1 MSMTSITLICRP
13 TRDPELKSSPSG
25 VIFTTLD
32 VAVTKGFGDKEH
44 PNYFRAYCKND
55 MAQRVINAGVKK
67 GSLIYITGDL
77 DIRPFTRKD
86 GSTGTANEITVFDWG
101 YVNTGKPKSDDNAQ
115 TQNGT
120 TAAAAQNIPPQTPP
134 AQAPQYN
141 PYANVPQP
149 QFEEIGDDDELPF

>member
-101 YVNTGKPKSDDNAQ
+101 YVNTGKPKSEDGTQ

-120 TAAAAQNIPPQTPP
+120 PAAQNNPAQTPP

-149 QFEEIGDDDELPF
+149 QFEEIGDDDDLPF

>member
-101 YVNTGKPKSDDNAQ
+101 YVNTGKPKSDDNSQ

-120 TAAAAQNIPPQTPP
+120 PAAAQNIPTQTPP

>member
-1 MSMTSITLICRP
+1 MSMSSITIICRP

-44 PNYFRAYCKND
+44 PNYYRAYCKND
-55 MAQRVINAGVKK
+55 IAQRVINAGVKK

-101 YVNTGKPKSDDNAQ
+101 YVNTGKPKSDDNSQ

-120 TAAAAQNIPPQTPP
+120 PAAAQNIPTQTPP

>member
-1 MSMTSITLICRP
+1 MSMSSITIICRP

-101 YVNTGKPKSDDNAQ
+101 YVNTGKPKSDDNSQ

-120 TAAAAQNIPPQTPP
+120 PAAAQNIPTQTSP

>member
-13 TRDPELKSSPSG
+13 TKDPELKSSPSG

-101 YVNTGKPKSDDNAQ
+101 YVNTGKPKSDDNSQ

-120 TAAAAQNIPPQTPP
+120 PAAAQNIPTQTSP

>member
-1 MSMTSITLICRP
+1 MSMSSLTIICRP
-13 TRDPELKSSPSG
+13 TRDPEFRTSPSG

-115 TQNGT
+115 MQNGT
-120 TAAAAQNIPPQTPP
+120 LAAAQNIPTQTPP

-141 PYANVPQP
+141 PYVNVPQP

>member
-1 MSMTSITLICRP
+1 MSMSSITIICRP
-13 TRDPELKSSPSG
+13 TRDPELRSSPSG

-101 YVNTGKPKSDDNAQ
+101 YVNTGKPKSDDNSQ

-120 TAAAAQNIPPQTPP
+120 PAAAQNIPTQTPP

>member
-1 MSMTSITLICRP
+1 MSMSSITIICRP
-13 TRDPELKSSPSG
+13 TRDPELRSSPSG

-101 YVNTGKPKSDDNAQ
+101 YVNTGKPKSDDNSQ

-120 TAAAAQNIPPQTPP
+120 PAAAQNVTAQNPP
-134 AQAPQYN
+134 ARAPQYN

>member
-1 MSMTSITLICRP
+1 MSMTSITIICRP

-101 YVNTGKPKSDDNAQ
+101 YVNTGKPKSDDNSQ

-120 TAAAAQNIPPQTPP
+120 PAAAQNIPTQTSP

>member
-1 MSMTSITLICRP
+1 MSMSSITIICRP
-13 TRDPELKSSPSG
+13 TRDPELRSSPSG

-32 VAVTKGFGDKEH
+32 VAVTKGFGDMEH

-101 YVNTGKPKSDDNAQ
+101 YVNTGKPKSDDNSQ

-120 TAAAAQNIPPQTPP
+120 PAVAQNIPAQTPP

>member
-1 MSMTSITLICRP
+1 MSMTSITIICRP

-101 YVNTGKPKSDDNAQ
+101 YVNTGKPKSDDNSQ

-120 TAAAAQNIPPQTPP
+120 PAAAQNISAQTPP
-134 AQAPQYN
+134 VQAPQYN

>member
-67 GSLIYITGDL
+67 GSLIYIIPVTWISALLPERMDRQALQMRLPYSIGGMSIPANRNRKMVPRHRMAHRQHRT
-77 DIRPFTRKD
+77 IRLRLLPLRLR
-86 GSTGTANEITVFDWG
+86 ST
-101 YVNTGKPKSDDNAQ
+101 
-115 TQNGT
+115 
-120 TAAAAQNIPPQTPP
+120 IPM
-134 AQAPQYN
+134 
-141 PYANVPQP
+141 
-149 QFEEIGDDDELPF
+149 

>member
-1 MSMTSITLICRP
+1 MSMTSITIICRP
-13 TRDPELKSSPSG
+13 TRDPELRSSPSG

-101 YVNTGKPKSDDNAQ
+101 YVNTGKPKSDDNSQ

-120 TAAAAQNIPPQTPP
+120 PAAAQNIPTQTPP

>member
-1 MSMTSITLICRP
+1 MSMSSITIICRP

-101 YVNTGKPKSDDNAQ
+101 YVNTGKPKSDDNSQ

-120 TAAAAQNIPPQTPP
+120 PAAAQNIPTQTPP

>member
-13 TRDPELKSSPSG
+13 TKDPELKSSPSG

-101 YVNTGKPKSDDNAQ
+101 YVNTGKPKSEDSTQ

-120 TAAAAQNIPPQTPP
+120 PAAAQNIPTQTPP

>member
-13 TRDPELKSSPSG
+13 TRDPELRSSPSG

-77 DIRPFTRKD
+77 DIRTFTRKD
-86 GSTGTANEITVFDWG
+86 GSAGTANEITVFDWG
-101 YVNTGKPKSDDNAQ
+101 YVNTGKPKSEDGTH

-120 TAAAAQNIPPQTPP
+120 SAAQNITTQTPP
-134 AQAPQYN
+134 AQAGMYN
-141 PYANVPQP
+141 PYVNVAQP
-149 QFEEIGDDDELPF
+149 QFEEIDDDDELPF

>member
-1 MSMTSITLICRP
+1 MSMSSITIICRP
-13 TRDPELKSSPSG
+13 TRDPELRSSPSG

-44 PNYFRAYCKND
+44 PNYYRAYCKND

-101 YVNTGKPKSDDNAQ
+101 YVNTGKPKSDDNSQ

-120 TAAAAQNIPPQTPP
+120 PAAAQNIPTQTSP

>member
-1 MSMTSITLICRP
+1 MSMTSITIICRP

-101 YVNTGKPKSDDNAQ
+101 YVNTGKPKSDDNVQA
-115 TQNGT
+115 QNGT
-120 TAAAAQNIPPQTPP
+120 QAAAQNIPAQTPP

-141 PYANVPQP
+141 PYGGAQP
-149 QFEEIGDDDELPF
+149 DFQEIGDDDDLPF

>member
-86 GSTGTANEITVFDWG
+86 GSTGIANEITVFDWG
-101 YVNTGKPKSDDNAQ
+101 YVNTGKPKSDDNSQ
-115 TQNGT
+115 TQNGSP
-120 TAAAAQNIPPQTPP
+120 AATQNVPAQNPP

-149 QFEEIGDDDELPF
+149 QFEEIGDDDDLPF

>member
-1 MSMTSITLICRP
+1 MSMSSITIICRP
-13 TRDPELKSSPSG
+13 TRDPELRSSPSG

-101 YVNTGKPKSDDNAQ
+101 YVNTSKPKSDDNSQ

-120 TAAAAQNIPPQTPP
+120 PAAAQNIPTQTPP

>member
-13 TRDPELKSSPSG
+13 TKDPELKSSPSG

-101 YVNTGKPKSDDNAQ
+101 YVSTGKPKADDNTQ
-115 TQNGT
+115 MQNGT
-120 TAAAAQNIPPQTPP
+120 PTAAQNIPAQTSP

>member
-101 YVNTGKPKSDDNAQ
+101 YVNTGKPKSDDNSQ

-120 TAAAAQNIPPQTPP
+120 PAAAQNIPTQTSP

>member
-1 MSMTSITLICRP
+1 MSMSSLTIICRP
-13 TRDPELKSSPSG
+13 TRDPELRSSPSG

-77 DIRPFTRKD
+77 DIRTFTRKD
-86 GSTGTANEITVFDWG
+86 GSAGTANEITVFDWG
-101 YVNTGKPKSDDNAQ
+101 YVNTGKPKSDDSTQQNDTSAQ
-115 TQNGT
+115 SIPTQPTFAPIGSIKDLY
-120 TAAAAQNIPPQTPP
+120 AAGQ
-134 AQAPQYN
+134 
-141 PYANVPQP
+141 QP
-149 QFEEIGDDDELPF
+149 QFEEIGEDNDLPF

>member
-1 MSMTSITLICRP
+1 MSMSSITIICRP
-13 TRDPELKSSPSG
+13 TRDPELRSSPSG

-101 YVNTGKPKSDDNAQ
+101 YVNTGKPKSDDNSQ

-120 TAAAAQNIPPQTPP
+120 PAAAQNIPTQTPP

-149 QFEEIGDDDELPF
+149 QFEEIGDDDDLPF

>member
-1 MSMTSITLICRP
+1 MSMSSLTIICRP
-13 TRDPELKSSPSG
+13 TRDPEFRTSPSG

-101 YVNTGKPKSDDNAQ
+101 YVNTGKPKSEDGTQ

-120 TAAAAQNIPPQTPP
+120 PAAAQNIPTQTPL
-134 AQAPQYN
+134 AQGPQYN

>member
-13 TRDPELKSSPSG
+13 TKDPELRTSPSG
-25 VIFTTLD
+25 VTYTTLD
-32 VAVTKGFGDKEH
+32 VAVTKGYGDKEH

-55 MAQRVINAGVKK
+55 MAQRVSNAGVKK

-101 YVNTGKPKSDDNAQ
+101 YVNTGKPKSDDNSQ

-120 TAAAAQNIPPQTPP
+120 PAAAQNVPAQTPP

>member
-1 MSMTSITLICRP
+1 MSMSSITIICRP

-44 PNYFRAYCKND
+44 PNYYRAYCKND

-101 YVNTGKPKSDDNAQ
+101 YVNTGKPKSDDNSQ

-120 TAAAAQNIPPQTPP
+120 PAAAQNIPTQTSP

>member
-13 TRDPELKSSPSG
+13 TKDPELRTSPSG
-25 VIFTTLD
+25 VTFTTLD
-32 VAVTKGFGDKEH
+32 VAVTKGFGEKEH
-44 PNYFRAYCKND
+44 TNYFRAYCKND

-101 YVNTGKPKSDDNAQ
+101 YVNTGKPKSDDNSQ

-120 TAAAAQNIPPQTPP
+120 PAAAQNIPTQTSP

>member
-1 MSMTSITLICRP
+1 MSMTSITIICRP

-101 YVNTGKPKSDDNAQ
+101 YVNTGKPKSDDNSQ

-120 TAAAAQNIPPQTPP
+120 PAAAQNIPTQTPP

>member
-1 MSMTSITLICRP
+1 MSMTSITIICRP

-86 GSTGTANEITVFDWG
+86 VSTGTANEITVFDWG

-115 TQNGT
+115 MQNGT
-120 TAAAAQNIPPQTPP
+120 SAAAQNIPTQTPP

>member
-1 MSMTSITLICRP
+1 MSMSSITIICRP
-13 TRDPELKSSPSG
+13 TRDPELNSAPSG

-32 VAVTKGFGDKEH
+32 VSVTKGFGDKEH

-101 YVNTGKPKSDDNAQ
+101 YVNTGKPKSEDGTQ
-115 TQNGT
+115 TQNG
-120 TAAAAQNIPPQTPP
+120 APAAQNNPAQTPP

-149 QFEEIGDDDELPF
+149 QFEEIGDDDDLPF

>member
-1 MSMTSITLICRP
+1 MSSITIICRP
-13 TRDPELKSSPSG
+13 TRDPELRSSPSG

-101 YVNTGKPKSDDNAQ
+101 YVNTGKPKSDDNSQ

-120 TAAAAQNIPPQTPP
+120 PAAAQNIPTQTPP

>member
-1 MSMTSITLICRP
+1 MSMSSITIICRP
-13 TRDPELKSSPSG
+13 TKDPELKSSPSG

-101 YVNTGKPKSDDNAQ
+101 YVNTGKPKSDDNSQ

-120 TAAAAQNIPPQTPP
+120 PAAAQNVPSQNPP